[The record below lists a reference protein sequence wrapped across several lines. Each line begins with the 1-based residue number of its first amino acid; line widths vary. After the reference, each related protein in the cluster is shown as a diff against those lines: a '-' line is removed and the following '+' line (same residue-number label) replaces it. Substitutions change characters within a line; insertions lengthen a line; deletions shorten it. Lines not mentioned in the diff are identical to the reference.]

1 MGEVVIN
8 VRKDSLFRRVAIS
21 SVVSICLILAVGSI
35 LFVFSGRSKDAQM
48 MRERDA
54 VSQCYAQARKVAG
67 ASNSEKG
74 QADDACK
81 LMKDEYMRKWN
92 RYKF

>member
-1 MGEVVIN
+1 MSIRGSLFKRVVIS
-8 VRKDSLFRRVAIS
+8 SLA
-21 SVVSICLILAVGSI
+21 SIGLILIVGSI
-35 LFVFSGRSKDAQM
+35 LFFFSDRSENAQLM
-48 MRERDA
+48 QERDA
-54 VSQCYAQARKVAG
+54 VSQCYAQARNVAG
-67 ASNSEKG
+67 AADIEKG